1 MFNFQDCF
9 ELLTPKQQMEFHFEF
24 KRLRGKDVYEKRFA
38 YLSFDHP
45 KEIISAAFLWDDT
58 SQGFQYW
65 SSIYRELHSVMDM
78 FEYSPC
84 NN

>member
-9 ELLTPKQQMEFHFEF
+9 ELLTPEQQMNFHYEF
-24 KRLRGKDVYEKRFA
+24 KRLRGEDVYEKGYA

-45 KEIISAAFLWDDT
+45 KEIISSAFDWSQT
-58 SQGFQYW
+58 SQGIDYW
-65 SSIYRELHSVMDM
+65 ARIYKELYLVMDM
-78 FEYSPC
+78 FEFSPS